1 MRIALDTNVL
11 VSAFISKRG
20 HPARLLDILLTF
32 PEIQLISST
41 PILGELRD
49 VLSRN
54 EVKERF
60 HYLAR
65 DIKSFARAVQNV
77 SVRVKIMSN
86 FKIVVDDPKD
96 DVVLNTAHD
105 GKADYVVSG
114 DHHLRGLRSFKGIK
128 IVSPNQMMRIIMRK
142 FGEFIIPERKLGR

>member
-20 HPARLLDILLTF
+20 QPARLLDILLTF
-32 PEIQLISST
+32 PEIQLISSAQ
-41 PILGELRD
+41 ILEELRD

-60 HYLAR
+60 HYSPR
-65 DIKSFARAVQNV
+65 DIKSFVRAVRNV
-77 SVRVKIMSN
+77 SVRIKIKSN
-86 FKIVVDDPKD
+86 FKVVVDDPKD

-105 GKADYVVSG
+105 GRADYIVSG
-114 DHHLRGLRSFKGIK
+114 DHHLRGIMSFKGIK
-128 IVSPNQMMRIIMRK
+128 IVNPNQMMRIIMRK
-142 FGEFIIPERKLGR
+142 FGEFIIPREKIGR